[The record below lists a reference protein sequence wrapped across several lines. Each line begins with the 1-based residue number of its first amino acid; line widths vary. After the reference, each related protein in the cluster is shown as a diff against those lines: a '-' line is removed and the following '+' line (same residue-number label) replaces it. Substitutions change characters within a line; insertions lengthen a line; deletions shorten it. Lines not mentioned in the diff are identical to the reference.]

1 MLSALEFACNLASAL
16 EEGAISDG
24 THLGVTDSEFVARIL
39 RNLVT
44 LVEDGVISHEILSR

>member
-1 MLSALEFACNLASAL
+1 MFNALEFACSLASAL

-24 THLGVTDSEFVARIL
+24 THLGVTDSEFIARLL

-44 LVEDGVISHEILSR
+44 LVEDGVISHEVLSR